1 MGKHKRKD
9 DKGSSKKDKKHHK
22 EQKKSSSNKKKE
34 NRNPREGNSLIEVVA
49 EAVANYPQLLDLL
62 PPIIA
67 SLDRGGIESFD
78 TIEDKGMKEILT
90 MIMKKLQL
98 VDYIE
103 KKGWQR
109 ASAMI
114 KIHKVIAND
123 FLSQNPT
130 RLVNT
135 THQTLAPAVMF
146 AIILFFPDFILE
158 LPSLVTR
165 VLDGKRIEVNNPTQQ
180 ASFRQGLEVLLCTL
194 GATPYKE
201 GYKRQGSGHHAR
213 LAYKV
218 LRKYQKCG
226 QRDITFLSDD
236 ESSSS
241 VSETE
246 SDSSDY
252 SDDRK
257 EKEVEENVKEV
268 EQQEGSK
275 EVINLKS
282 GVIVASSSR
291 CIGPERPPSN
301 WEANYDIPEEEQD
314 SEEEDVGPRP
324 CLEPFALA
332 RPPTLLGQL
341 GVELYDEGQQQQSS
355 GSGGDEKEKKLQREE
370 WIVDPGDSKALRALG
385 GGEAG
390 LFQGPRKFQSGKEA
404 KKKAEALAIQREY
417 LRKVA
422 EQRKQDSNDNNEVAA
437 EGSTGAADNDVVV
450 ERAPS
455 LLEEHMQKRA
465 RLNEEQGKKTQS
477 KERRPFDRELDVLS
491 RKKLTQSDLMRL
503 VENSKEL
510 EAKFDKANVQ
520 RNFL

>member
-1 MGKHKRKD
+1 M
-9 DKGSSKKDKKHHK
+9 
-22 EQKKSSSNKKKE
+22 
-34 NRNPREGNSLIEVVA
+34 
-49 EAVANYPQLLDLL
+49 
-62 PPIIA
+62 
-67 SLDRGGIESFD
+67 
-78 TIEDKGMKEILT
+78 
-90 MIMKKLQL
+90 
-98 VDYIE
+98 
-103 KKGWQR
+103 
-109 ASAMI
+109 
-114 KIHKVIAND
+114 
-123 FLSQNPT
+123 
-130 RLVNT
+130 
-135 THQTLAPAVMF
+135 
-146 AIILFFPDFILE
+146 
-158 LPSLVTR
+158 
-165 VLDGKRIEVNNPTQQ
+165 LDGKRIEVNNLTQQ
-180 ASFRQGLEVLLCTL
+180 ASLRQGLEVLLCTL

-213 LAYKV
+213 LAYKL
-218 LRKYQKCG
+218 LRKYQKVG
-226 QRDITFLSDD
+226 QRNIAFLSDD

-241 VSETE
+241 ASETE
-246 SDSSDY
+246 SDSSDH
-252 SDDRK
+252 SNTREEK
-257 EKEVEENVKEV
+257 KEVENVK
-268 EQQEGSK
+268 K
-275 EVINLKS
+275 EEHDVKS
-282 GVIVASSSR
+282 DAVLASSSR

-301 WEANYDIPEEEQD
+301 WETNYDVPEEQD

-324 CLEPFALA
+324 CLEPFAQA
-332 RPPTLLGQL
+332 RPPALLGQL
-341 GVELYDEGQQQQSS
+341 GVELYNEGQQQSS
-355 GSGGDEKEKKLQREE
+355 DGGDEKDQKLQREE

-422 EQRKQDSNDNNEVAA
+422 EQRKQDGSGDNNNDVTEESAA
-437 EGSTGAADNDVVV
+437 VVV

>member
-114 KIHKVIAND
+114 KIHK
-123 FLSQNPT
+123 
-130 RLVNT
+130 
-135 THQTLAPAVMF
+135 
-146 AIILFFPDFILE
+146 
-158 LPSLVTR
+158 